1 MTTFRATL
9 HFTAAGPAVT
19 GEWSAAPTARRTWRD
34 WIGLYGSGEDVIIRL
49 VKDAGDGEQVL
60 AEWKNGRVV
69 VERR

>member
-9 HFTAAGPAVT
+9 HFTEAGPA
-19 GEWSAAPTARRTWRD
+19 ARRTWRD

-49 VKDAGDGEQVL
+49 VEDAGERVL

-69 VERR
+69 VERWRAA